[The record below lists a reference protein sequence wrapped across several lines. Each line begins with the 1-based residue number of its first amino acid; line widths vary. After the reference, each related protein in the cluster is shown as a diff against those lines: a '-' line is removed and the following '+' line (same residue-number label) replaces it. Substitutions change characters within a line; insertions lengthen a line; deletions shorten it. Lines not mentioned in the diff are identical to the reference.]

1 MLTTFGL
8 SLVRNWKLVLSLLSI
23 STFFYIQELSL
34 SDLLRNGNRYV
45 KMSVYKESTDIG
57 RQLVNQRSGLNKH
70 LWYGYCQMDLAT
82 LCHHPFFPKVPDEM
96 ALVPKLNTSSPTT
109 LLTFHQRVFGYVIPP
124 STGRYRFAVS
134 SKNSYSE
141 LWLSFNSNWESSRQI
156 ALNSGVEKALKR
168 TICGDFDSYQHK
180 ISAEINLVRGQKYF
194 IEILHWKNRHLN
206 KTNHLQVAWQ
216 TPGSLVFQ
224 VIDGKHTIPLLGDN
238 SVPPC
243 KACRHLNKPNK
254 YLRAKPLRYE
264 EVTKSNE
271 SCFYKPSYIVRRRLT
286 NNEAI
291 YSHFHPTNAFPHH
304 EFRGRE
310 ASVPRPQQP
319 LGEDEAKRA
328 VALYMEHIE
337 QKFPE

>member
-1 MLTTFGL
+1 M
-8 SLVRNWKLVLSLLSI
+8 LSLLSL
-23 STFFYIQELSL
+23 SASFYIQELSL
-34 SDLLRNGNRYV
+34 SDFLRNGSRYV
-45 KMSVYKESTDIG
+45 KMFVYEDRS
-57 RQLVNQRSGLNKH
+57 QPVNHRSGLNKH

-82 LCHHPFFPKVPDEM
+82 LCHHSFFPKVPDEM
-96 ALVPKLNTSSPTT
+96 ALVPKFNISSPTT

-141 LWLSFNSNWESSRQI
+141 LWLHFNSNWENSRQI
-156 ALNSGVEKALKR
+156 ALNSGVEKALER
-168 TICGDFDSYQHK
+168 TIRGDFDSYQHK

-206 KTNHLQVAWQ
+206 KTNRLQVAWQ

-238 SVPPC
+238 SVPSC
-243 KACRHLNKPNK
+243 KAYRHLNKPNK
-254 YLRAKPLRYE
+254 YLMTKPIRYK
-264 EVTKSNE
+264 EVLPLTKSNE
-271 SCFYKPSYIVRRRLT
+271 SCFYKPSLIVRRRLSD
-286 NNEAI
+286 NETI
-291 YSHFHPTNAFPHH
+291 QIHFHPTNAVPHH
-304 EFRGRE
+304 EFRVRE